1 MPQAL
6 RVDLVNARQVA
17 VGERLGLDLDG
28 KSVRVASAMIGDYLM
43 LNFWG
48 ALELGH
54 PSERQCAL
62 AEEFGFD
69 IGAMSTATGSAIIDD
84 IMDHLNKEAIETQQ
98 FEPGV
103 VVRFRS
109 RDDGQTRV
117 VSSVTADGTVYFK
130 GGNGQKAWARSLE
143 RVKP

>member
-6 RVDLVNARQVA
+6 RVDLVNARQVV
-17 VGERLGLDLDG
+17 VGKRLGLDLDG

-69 IGAMSTATGSAIIDD
+69 IGAMSRATGSATIDD

-98 FEPGV
+98 LEPGV

>member
-1 MPQAL
+1 MSRPL
-6 RVDLVNARQVA
+6 RVDLVNSYQIA
-17 VGERLGLDLDG
+17 VGEKLGLNFDG

-43 LNFWG
+43 INFWG
-48 ALELGH
+48 AVELGH

-62 AEEFGFD
+62 AEEFGFE
-69 IGAMSTATGSAIIDD
+69 ISTMSRAIGSAVIDD

-98 FEPGV
+98 LEPGA

-109 RDDGQTRV
+109 RDDGRTRV
-117 VSSVTADGTVYFK
+117 VSSVTPDGTVYFK